1 MSEYQYYE
9 FQTVERS
16 LTEKEREVISQLSSR
31 VQLSSTRAIF
41 TYSYGDFRGEPEDL
55 LAQSFDAMF
64 YIANWGTIQLM
75 FRFPKSLLN
84 LDLLKSY
91 CLEDSVEII
100 EKENYIILNLRYQDE
115 DGFGWIE
122 GDGYLDK
129 FIRFRQDILEEDY
142 RCLYI
147 TWLKMI
153 DCHVDVQDHDE
164 EPPVPQGLKN
174 LSTALNA
181 WIELLEID
189 SYLVQVA
196 AMNSEAKTDVS
207 LDSLETAITQLSR
220 SECEDYL
227 RRLLREEPS
236 LAIDLKQQ
244 LSQDLKTS
252 HSTKVKR
259 RTVKELLE
267 SAEEARQKQE
277 LKEQQEAEAQRIK
290 ALEAF
295 AKQESQAWQTVDT
308 FIQQKQSKPY
318 DEAAKL
324 LARLEELAIYQ
335 GNETQFYNRIKQ
347 MRQQYSNRPGLLRRL
362 KRFI

>member
-16 LTEKEREVISQLSSR
+16 LTEEEREVISQLSSR

-55 LAQSFDAMF
+55 LAQYFDAMF

-84 LDLLKSY
+84 LDLLKAY
-91 CLEDSVEII
+91 CLEDYLEII
-100 EKENYIILNLRYQDE
+100 EKGNYVILNIHYQDE

-122 GDGYLDK
+122 GEGYLDTL
-129 FIRFRQDILEEDY
+129 IRFRQDILEQDY
-142 RCLYI
+142 RCLYL
-147 TWLKMI
+147 TWLKAI
-153 DCHVDVQDHDE
+153 DCHEDIQDNDD
-164 EPPVPQGLKN
+164 EPPVPKGLKN
-174 LSTALNA
+174 LSTALKA

-189 SYLVQVA
+189 PYLVQVA
-196 AMNSEAKTDVS
+196 AMSSEDKSDVS

-227 RRLLREEPS
+227 RRLLRGEPS
-236 LAIDLKQQ
+236 LAIDLKQR
-244 LSQDLKTS
+244 LSQNLKTS
-252 HSTKVKR
+252 FSAKVKR
-259 RTVKELLE
+259 RTGKELLKL
-267 SAEEARQKQE
+267 AEKTREEQE

-290 ALEAF
+290 ELEAF
-295 AKQESQAWQTVDT
+295 AKQESRAWQDVDT

-318 DEAAKL
+318 DEAVKL

-335 GNETQFYNRIKQ
+335 GKETQFYHRIKQ

-362 KRFI
+362 QRFN